1 MIRFREKQ
9 LGTEAVWDEGRWSG
23 DPDLVHLLEGAMF
36 TVGAKSFLPPGTLA
50 VAAQQDIMAQKF
62 PEWGVAVVEQT
73 PPVKRPRAPGAM
85 LDY

>member
-9 LGTEAVWDEGRWSG
+9 LGTEAAWDEGRWSG
-23 DPDLVHLLEGAMF
+23 DPDLVNLLEGAMDI
-36 TVGAKSFLPPGTLA
+36 VGANSFLPPGDLKF
-50 VAAQQDIMAQKF
+50 AAQQAIMAQKF

-73 PPVKRPRAPGAM
+73 PPVKRPRDPAAM